1 MEWDE
6 LSADE
11 GLKGTQTVFAK
22 AYHKAEAAEVRRLA
36 NVVEHSR
43 AVNVRLEGLQT
54 PKGIGAG
61 AYPFV

>member
-11 GLKGTQTVFAK
+11 GLRGAQSVMAK

-36 NVVEHSR
+36 IAEGSR
-43 AVNVRLEGLQT
+43 AIVVKLEGLQN
-54 PKGIGAG
+54 PKDERTASPE
-61 AYPFV
+61 A

>member
-1 MEWDE
+1 M
-6 LSADE
+6 
-11 GLKGTQTVFAK
+11 AK